1 MYTLIKITIIFK
13 FLNFKDDNFQIQVF
27 FMTRKSKEIEPN
39 VNNMS
44 LITFFTSLHSLFEDS
59 SLQYCYTLG
68 ESAFKSCRLSVE
80 IVMFYIIAQF
90 MLKLVTH
97 LFQYCI
103 AFLSKGNFLIPKKF
117 KDPLYK
123 SFYLWD
129 LFFPQCNITQK
140 KKSLFSEIFFC
151 SPVMHNN
158 QSSFLKTSGLGTR
171 AQYQAWVEPRVCHS
185 A

>member
-1 MYTLIKITIIFK
+1 
-13 FLNFKDDNFQIQVF
+13 
-27 FMTRKSKEIEPN
+27 MTRKSKEIEPN

-80 IVMFYIIAQF
+80 KMMFYIIAQF

-103 AFLSKGNFLIPKKF
+103 AFLSKGNFLIPKNSRTHYIKASIF
-117 KDPLYK
+117 GTCSSHSAILPRKR
-123 SFYLWD
+123 
-129 LFFPQCNITQK
+129 
-140 KKSLFSEIFFC
+140 SL
-151 SPVMHNN
+151 
-158 QSSFLKTSGLGTR
+158 SFLKFSFVHQSCIITKAASWRLAASARARSIRLGLSRGYAIRHNLCVSIHMGWTKSSII
-171 AQYQAWVEPRVCHS
+171 AGWPYCEHIS
-185 A
+185 

>member
-1 MYTLIKITIIFK
+1 MA
-13 FLNFKDDNFQIQVF
+13 
-27 FMTRKSKEIEPN
+27 RKSKEIEPN

-103 AFLSKGNFLIPKKF
+103 AFLS
-117 KDPLYK
+117 
-123 SFYLWD
+123 
-129 LFFPQCNITQK
+129 ITY
-140 KKSLFSEIFFC
+140 FC
-151 SPVMHNN
+151 V
-158 QSSFLKTSGLGTR
+158 SSASKLLFLK
-171 AQYQAWVEPRVCHS
+171 
-185 A
+185 